1 MDTRQLILS
10 LHKIGAIKFGTFTL
24 KSGVESPVYFDL
36 RLMVSKPKIL
46 AAVADRLQA
55 LAEKRGVVFQG
66 LEDDDGIVMECGDAY
81 ANDQSFEDIIRGVDS
96 TDRKENEKTNA
107 LENNGTVPEEAQNA
121 SATSVAV
128 VSQVCGVPYTALPI
142 ATRVS
147 INLNLP
153 MIIRRKEAKNY
164 GTKNLLEG
172 KWEAGERCLIVE
184 DVVTSGSSVMETAKV
199 LRDQG
204 LVVEEAVVVLDRQ
217 QGGSLMLEKDGIKL
231 HSLFTIEDVL
241 KTLIAYG
248 KISREAVR
256 KTHEFVTK
264 NQFVPE
270 SSFPAKKQK
279 LSCVTKMK
287 YLDRIGDSKL
297 TNELFSIM
305 EKKRSNLCVALDV
318 TSAKDVVPMVEMLGP
333 YICVLKMHID
343 ILKLPSIDDL
353 RALTEQLRRLSEVH
367 RFLLF
372 EDRKFAD
379 IGQTV
384 KMQYAEGIY
393 EIADW
398 AHIVNAHPL
407 PGPGVV
413 EGLKMMAE
421 ERKVGPYDYDDLRGC
436 LLVAEMSSKGNLITK
451 EYSKSALEMAK
462 DHRPFVCGFIAQSR
476 FDDEHPEFVFM
487 TPGVHLESAG
497 DAVGQRY
504 DTPKTAVCDKG
515 ADVIIV
521 GRGIT
526 KAADVIGAAK
536 EYRNAG
542 WDAYLSRVGDKH

>member
-1 MDTRQLILS
+1 LILS

-55 LAEKRGVVFQG
+55 LAEKRGVVFRG
-66 LEDDDGIVMECGDAY
+66 LEADEDGIVTDCDADVN
-81 ANDQSFEDIIRGVDS
+81 ANDLSFEDILREAKSS
-96 TDRKENEKTNA
+96 TDLEEYASTEK
-107 LENNGTVPEEAQNA
+107 NGASPEKAPNV
-121 SATSVAV
+121 SPSTGSR

-172 KWEAGERCLIVE
+172 KWEKGEKCLIVE

-204 LVVEEAVVVLDRQ
+204 LIVEEAVVVLDRQ
-217 QGGSLMLEKDGIKL
+217 QGGSRMLEEDGIQL
-231 HSLFTIEDVL
+231 YSLFTIEDVL
-241 KTLIAYG
+241 KTLFADG
-248 KISREAVR
+248 KISRAAVR
-256 KTHEFVTK
+256 KTYEFVRE
-264 NQFVPE
+264 NQFVPK
-270 SSFPAKKQK
+270 SPVAAKKPK
-279 LSCVTKMK
+279 LSSVTKMR
-287 YLDRIGDSKL
+287 YSDRITGDSKL
-297 TNELFSIM
+297 TDKLFSIM
-305 EKKRSNLCVALDV
+305 DTKKSNLCVALDV
-318 TSAKDVVPMVEMLGP
+318 TSVEEIIPLVGKLGP
-333 YICVLKMHID
+333 YICVLKLHVD
-343 ILKLPSIDDL
+343 ILKLSSVEEL
-353 RALTEQLRRLSEVH
+353 RSLTEDLRRLADSNN
-367 RFLLF
+367 FLLF

-384 KMQYAEGIY
+384 KMQYAEGVY

-413 EGLKMMAE
+413 EGLKMMAGNN
-421 ERKVGPYDYDDLRGC
+421 KGGDYAYDELRGC

-451 EYSKSALEMAK
+451 EYSQAALQMAK
-462 DHRPFVCGFIAQSR
+462 DHRPFVFGFIAQSR
-476 FDDEHPEFVFM
+476 FDEEHPEFVFM
-487 TPGVHLESAG
+487 TPGVHLVSAG
-497 DAVGQRY
+497 DAVGQTY
-504 DTPKTAVCDKG
+504 NTPKTAICDKG
-515 ADVIIV
+515 TDVIIV

-526 KAADVIGAAK
+526 KAGDVVAAAE
-536 EYRNAG
+536 EYRKTG
-542 WDAYLSRVGDKH
+542 WDAYLSRVGDGH